1 MQSKSYYSDSAE
13 KNHDG
18 KGGSGSGRAVRVN
31 DSDVFDL
38 KNSGQDTTNS
48 DIDRN

>member
-13 KNHDG
+13 KNHDA
-18 KGGSGSGRAVRVN
+18 KGSGSGRAVRVN